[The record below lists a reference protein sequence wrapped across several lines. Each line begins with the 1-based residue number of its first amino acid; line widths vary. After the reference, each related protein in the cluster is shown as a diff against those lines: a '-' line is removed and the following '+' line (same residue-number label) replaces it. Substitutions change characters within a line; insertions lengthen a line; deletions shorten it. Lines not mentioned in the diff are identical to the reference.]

1 MIEIANEEYNY
12 FLEENVYP
20 QLNINEITEEN
31 VQEVY
36 DFIADNYEVPMIKN
50 NDERFMF
57 ICGLLSELSPYLSH
71 KE

>member
-1 MIEIANEEYNY
+1 MIEITNENYNK
-12 FLEENVYP
+12 FLEENIYP

-36 DFIADNYEVPMIKN
+36 DFIADNYEIPMIKN

-57 ICGLLSELSPYLSH
+57 ICGLLSELSIYLAH

>member
-1 MIEIANEEYNY
+1 MIEIANEEYIN

-20 QLNINEITEEN
+20 QLNITEVTEEN

-36 DFIADNYEVPMIKN
+36 DFIADNYEIPLIKN
-50 NDERFMF
+50 NDDRFMF
-57 ICGLLSELSPYLSH
+57 ICGLLSELSIYLSH